1 MTRRSFGYVVLA
13 LIGTA
18 AVSAQYFPYEPDWNR
33 PAPPHRVIDNVYFV
47 GTTEL
52 GAFVVTTPRGHI
64 LIDPGFDETA
74 PLIRT
79 SMRTLG
85 LAYEDIRVLLTTQ
98 AHFDHV
104 AGMARIKQETGARV
118 EAMREDAAL
127 LESGGRGDFLF
138 GNDRSFRPVKVDRV
152 LSHGDVV
159 EQGGVKLTAHHTPG
173 HTKGA
178 TTFTMV
184 VDENGWSHQ
193 MIFATSTTVNAGTAL
208 VDNSAYPGIVAD
220 WERTYAILDSLSPGV
235 WVSAHSGYFYM
246 KGKPARIGRGENPY
260 IDPKG
265 FRRYVMESRQR
276 FSRLLAEQLVK

>member
-138 GNDRSFRPVKVDRV
+138 GNDRTFRPVKVYRDLRQ
-152 LSHGDVV
+152 GDV
-159 EQGGVKLTAHHTPG
+159 L
-173 HTKGA
+173 
-178 TTFTMV
+178 
-184 VDENGWSHQ
+184 
-193 MIFATSTTVNAGTAL
+193 
-208 VDNSAYPGIVAD
+208 
-220 WERTYAILDSLSPGV
+220 
-235 WVSAHSGYFYM
+235 
-246 KGKPARIGRGENPY
+246 
-260 IDPKG
+260 
-265 FRRYVMESRQR
+265 
-276 FSRLLAEQLVK
+276 